1 MNGNLIGS
9 ILGLT
14 LTTAVVTGGVVGITK
29 FQENKSVASENSEAI
44 VLETDKV
51 ADETLSAENENELL
65 SLEKLDEENSSE
77 IEETDLEET
86 NLEEEETVVEETTE
100 EEKEEEADKKEETKP
115 SEKKEEAKAETT
127 TETVETTAETTTE
140 TPSEQP
146 SETVEQPAQTTTTE
160 AVTETPAEQTPVV
173 ETPPVTEFRVP
184 LAPIADDGSDSA
196 RMYNEMVAS
205 TSMEEYMQKADALAN
220 ASFDING
227 NLVDPSMIVVEPEP
241 STTTEVIEEV
251 EVTE

>member
-14 LTTAVVTGGVVGITK
+14 LTTVVVTGGVIGVSK
-29 FQENKSVASENSEAI
+29 MQENKGVASDNPEAI

-65 SLEKLDEENSSE
+65 SLEKLNEENSSE
-77 IEETDLEET
+77 IEETDLEE
-86 NLEEEETVVEETTE
+86 EEAVVDETAE
-100 EEKEEEADKKEETKP
+100 EEKEEEAEKSEETKP
-115 SEKKEEAKAETT
+115 STEKKEEAKTETT
-127 TETVETTAETTTE
+127 TETVETTTTE
-140 TPSEQP
+140 TTSEQP
-146 SETVEQPAQTTTTE
+146 SETVEQPSETTTTE
-160 AVTETPAEQTPVV
+160 TVTETPVEQTQVI

-227 NLVDPSMIVVEPEP
+227 NLVDPSMIVSEPEP
-241 STTTEVIEEV
+241 STVT
-251 EVTE
+251 EVTEEIEVTE